1 LTAATARPKG
11 ETSMTMQLFGHPF
24 SSYTQKALIALY
36 ENGTPFEFRMLSP
49 GEPADGAEFARLWP
63 IKRFPILLD
72 QGQTIVEATTVIEY
86 LQAYYPGPVAL
97 IPEAAGAAVEVRM
110 MDRVFDNY
118 VMNTQQKCVLDA
130 IRAPGNRDA
139 HGVAEAKAMLD
150 TAYAWMDERMAGREW
165 AVNDSFSLADCA
177 AGPALFYA
185 DWTYPIPA
193 RFTSLH
199 AYRRRLLA
207 RPSFARAIDEAR
219 PYRAFFPLGAP
230 DRD

>member
-1 LTAATARPKG
+1 
-11 ETSMTMQLFGHPF
+11 MTLQLFGHPF

-36 ENGTPFEFRMLSP
+36 ENGTPFEFRMLGP
-49 GEPADGAEFARLWP
+49 EEPANGAEFARLWP
-63 IKRFPILLD
+63 IKRFPILVD
-72 QGQTIVEATTVIEY
+72 EGQTILEATAVIEY
-86 LQAYYPGPVAL
+86 LEACHPGPVRL
-97 IPEAAGAAVEVRM
+97 IPEAAAAAVAVRM

-118 VMNTQQKCVLDA
+118 VMNTQQKFVLDA
-130 IRAPGNRDA
+130 MRAPDARDA
-139 HGVAEAKAMLD
+139 QGVAEAKAMLD
-150 TAYAWMDERMAGREW
+150 SVYPWLDERMAGRAW
-165 AVNDSFSLADCA
+165 AANDSFSLADCA

-193 RFTSLH
+193 RFANLL

-219 PYRAFFPLGAP
+219 PYRALFPLGAP